1 MEEIKEEQ
9 MIQIQIEKRTSI
21 RIIKKNMIKIEIE
34 IKIILEKKIMEIEEI
49 IQQMTKA
56 EKTITKKEKKMRYCQ
71 RYYLKQVKKK

>member
-1 MEEIKEEQ
+1 
-9 MIQIQIEKRTSI
+9 MIQIET
-21 RIIKKNMIKIEIE
+21 E

>member
-9 MIQIQIEKRTSI
+9 VIQIQIEKKTSI
-21 RIIKKNMIKIEIE
+21 RIIKKNMIKIQIE
-34 IKIILEKKIMEIEEI
+34 IKIIEIEEI

-56 EKTITKKEKKMRYCQ
+56 EKTITKREKKMKYCQ

>member
-9 MIQIQIEKRTSI
+9 VIQIQIEKKTSI
-21 RIIKKNMIKIEIE
+21 RIIKKNMIKIQIE
-34 IKIILEKKIMEIEEI
+34 IKIMEIEEI

-56 EKTITKKEKKMRYCQ
+56 EKTITKREKKMKYCQ

>member
-9 MIQIQIEKRTSI
+9 MIQIQIEKKTSI
-21 RIIKKNMIKIEIE
+21 RIIKKNMIKIQIE
-34 IKIILEKKIMEIEEI
+34 IKIMEIEEI

-56 EKTITKKEKKMRYCQ
+56 EKTITKREKKMKYCQ

>member
-1 MEEIKEEQ
+1 MEEIKEKQ
-9 MIQIQIEKRTSI
+9 VIQIQIEKKTSI
-21 RIIKKNMIKIEIE
+21 RIIKKNMIKI
-34 IKIILEKKIMEIEEI
+34 KIMEIEEI

>member
-1 MEEIKEEQ
+1 MEQIKEKQ
-9 MIQIQIEKRTSI
+9 VIQIQIEKKTSI
-21 RIIKKNMIKIEIE
+21 IIIKKNMIKIQ
-34 IKIILEKKIMEIEEI
+34 IKIKIMEIEEI